1 MGTAAI
7 DCTGH
12 SHSAPSDKLQC
23 RGERTGPGGQLRV
36 RVQRTPHHDGRPDRE
51 TAEIYAIGARIEG
64 HKMDAREVQCDLRAT
79 IKCNK

>member
-1 MGTAAI
+1 MHWPLALSALRQTAM
-7 DCTGH
+7 
-12 SHSAPSDKLQC
+12 S
-23 RGERTGPGGQLRV
+23 GERTGPGGQLRV